1 MRLPFARQNRRP
13 LKVEMTPMI
22 DVVFLLLIFFLW
34 TSSFQL
40 AEQML
45 PSGVAEE
52 TVAGG
57 NTSEAT
63 EQVDFENIIVRISW
77 VNAAPVWSVNE
88 RSLRDWSE
96 VTKTIAAVAR
106 VKSGIPVV
114 VDPDPEVPLGHVIDV
129 YDLSRQ
135 IGCEQV
141 RFAAISQGEPAGN
154 KGNRGSSSES
164 ESQ

>member
-1 MRLPFARQNRRP
+1 MRLPFTRQNRRP

-34 TSSFQL
+34 TSSFQV

-45 PSGVAEE
+45 PSGVAKE

-63 EQVDFENIIVRISW
+63 EQADFENIIVRISW
-77 VNAAPVWSVNE
+77 ENAAPVWSINE
-88 RSLRDWSE
+88 RDIRDWSE
-96 VTKTIAAVAR
+96 VTSTIAAVAR
-106 VKSGIPVV
+106 VKSEVPVV
-114 VDPDPEVPLGHVIDV
+114 VDPDPDVPLGHVIDV

-141 RFAAISQGEPAGN
+141 RFAANSEGDSQ
-154 KGNRGSSSES
+154 
-164 ESQ
+164 